1 MKGQRHLPSLK
12 FSYCRKHAAILACS
26 SLVFFCS
33 ATPGQEPP
41 DAAASSCP
49 KPAIGPAI
57 PLTPDRSGAP
67 IIVYARQLDASNN
80 EQAEARGHVELYRAD
95 QYLATEQVLYHPIS
109 KEITL
114 PVAVAYEDQQ
124 VWVKGQRAR
133 YDFEA
138 ESGEFSLIDFGLTGS
153 SANGSAESIEFIGGH
168 TSLLHQIVYTTCPGE
183 QPDWELSASDLEL
196 QHEKGRGVA
205 RGAKLK
211 FKGVPIFYA
220 PWFTFPIDDRRK
232 SGFLYPRIG
241 HTNDNGFEFGIP
253 YYWNIAPNQ
262 DATIEP
268 RYITDRG
275 FQLSGEYRFMTRK
288 TYGLLDFD
296 YLPDD
301 KKTGD
306 QRYHYR
312 FQHNA
317 VPWQRWRTE
326 LIFERVSDDQY
337 YLDFGANLLQ
347 TSRQFLRSSATMNGV
362 GRYWN
367 FEVMADD
374 FQIIDESIR
383 PENEP
388 YKRVPRL
395 AFWVDR
401 PLFRSSLSFGLD
413 SELAYFDRDSG
424 TTGTRLDIYP
434 KVYWEHLA
442 SWGFVKPSL
451 GYRYT
456 TYELDQ
462 LGSLRDN
469 SPNRGTAIASLDA
482 GLYFDRLTGQG
493 NNQTLEPRLFY
504 LYVPYENQDD
514 LPNFDTG
521 EFTFGFSQLFNT
533 NRFAGADRQGDAN
546 QLSVALTTRTFNSG
560 NGQEHWRLSFGQ
572 IFYFESQRVQLE
584 DLVDLDE
591 NLSPFIAELAWQPI
605 RQLSTV
611 AGLQYDWER
620 DRIDVGSLGLRWSGI
635 KGERIG
641 FEYRFRRDRVD
652 QFDLRFFWPINERW
666 RVLSRINY
674 SFADNDLLEIQ
685 AGIEYE
691 SCCWAVRTVL
701 RRYLKNR
708 DGDYRDGIFFELN
721 LKGLASLGTRT
732 EDLFRN

>member
-1 MKGQRHLPSLK
+1 M
-12 FSYCRKHAAILACS
+12 
-26 SLVFFCS
+26 FFCS
-33 ATPGQEPP
+33 AVPGQESSG
-41 DAAASSCP
+41 AVTSSCP
-49 KPAIGPAI
+49 KPAIGPVI

-80 EQAEARGHVELYRAD
+80 EQGEALGHVELYRAD
-95 QYLATEQVLYHPIS
+95 QYLATEQVLFHPTS

-124 VWVKGQRAR
+124 VWVKGQQAR
-133 YDFEA
+133 YGFED

-153 SANGSAESIEFIGGH
+153 SAHGSADSIELVGGH

-183 QPDWELSASDLEL
+183 QPDWELSASELEL

-205 RGAKLK
+205 RGAKLT

-232 SGFLYPRIG
+232 SGFLYPSIAN
-241 HTNDNGFEFGIP
+241 TNDNGFEFGVP

-268 RYITDRG
+268 RYITNRG
-275 FQLSGEYRFMTRK
+275 FLLSGEYRFLTRK
-288 TYGLLDFD
+288 TFGLLDFD

-312 FQHNA
+312 FQHHA
-317 VPWQRWRTE
+317 APWHYWKTD
-326 LIFERVSDDQY
+326 LVVERVSDDQY
-337 YLDFGANLLQ
+337 FLDFGANLLQ

-388 YKRVPRL
+388 YRRVPRL

-401 PLFRSSLSFGLD
+401 PLFRSGFSFGLD
-413 SELAYFDRDSG
+413 SELVYFDRNIG
-424 TTGTRLDIYP
+424 TTGARFDIYP
-434 KVYWEHLA
+434 KIYWERFA
-442 SWGFVKPSL
+442 SWGFIKPGI

-456 TYELDQ
+456 TYDLDQ
-462 LGSLRDN
+462 LGSLPDN
-469 SPNRGTAIASLDA
+469 SPNRGTAIASVDA
-482 GLYFDRLTGQG
+482 GLYFDRLTSQG

-514 LPNFDTG
+514 LPVFDTG

-533 NRFAGADRQGDAN
+533 NRFAGADRQADAN
-546 QLSVALTTRTFNSG
+546 QLSIALTTRMFNG
-560 NGQEHWRLSFGQ
+560 QNGQEHWRLSLGQ

-584 DLVDLDE
+584 DLIGLDE

-605 RQLSTV
+605 SRLSAV
-611 AGLQYDWER
+611 AGLQYGWEIN
-620 DRIDVGSLGLRWSGI
+620 RIEVGSLGLRWSGNN
-635 KGERIG
+635 GERVG

-652 QFDLRFFWPINERW
+652 QFDFRFFWPINERW

-674 SFADNDLLEIQ
+674 SFADKDILEIQ
-685 AGIEYE
+685 GGLEYE

-721 LKGLASLGTRT
+721 LKGLASLGTRSQ
-732 EDLFRN
+732 DLFQN